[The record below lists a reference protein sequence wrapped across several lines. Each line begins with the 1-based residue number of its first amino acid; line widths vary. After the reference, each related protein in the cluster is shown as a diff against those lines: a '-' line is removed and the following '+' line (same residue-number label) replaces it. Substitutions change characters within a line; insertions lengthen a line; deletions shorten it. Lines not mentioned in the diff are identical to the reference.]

1 MEKWYVAAK
10 REDAQEFLWY
20 NVMSLREKQ
29 SAVKQ
34 NVECESTNT

>member
-1 MEKWYVAAK
+1 MHKNFMVQCNES
-10 REDAQEFLWY
+10 QG
-20 NVMSLREKQ
+20 KQ